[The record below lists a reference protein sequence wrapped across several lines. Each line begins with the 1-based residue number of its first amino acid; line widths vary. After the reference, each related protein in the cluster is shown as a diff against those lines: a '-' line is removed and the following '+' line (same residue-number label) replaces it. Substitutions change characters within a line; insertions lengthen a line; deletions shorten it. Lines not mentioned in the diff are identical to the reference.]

1 MIFLRLEDGVDVV
14 EESIFGIFDLLG
26 SACDSKC
33 ASAIVYWQMLRA
45 EIVYGLKLW
54 MCLIVLCCEVRMFLM
69 MISESHGALKFI
81 HVLSMRLSIL
91 RDFEKE

>member
-33 ASAIVYWQMLRA
+33 ASAIVYWQMLCRDSVGFEA
-45 EIVYGLKLW
+45 MDVLDS
-54 MCLIVLCCEVRMFLM
+54 IVL
-69 MISESHGALKFI
+69 
-81 HVLSMRLSIL
+81 
-91 RDFEKE
+91 